1 MAFDGIVTRAVV
13 HELKEKLLSG
23 RINKIYQ
30 TEKDELILNIY
41 NNRDNY
47 QLLISASSN
56 NPRFHLTTN
65 VKDNPQNPPMFCMLL
80 RKHLTSGRILDIR
93 QYKNDRIVFIDISS
107 LDELGNDNTLTL
119 AIEIMGRHSNIIL
132 FNKDTNRII
141 DSIIRVT
148 EDISRVRQ
156 VLPGLNYTLPP
167 IQDKLSIF
175 DIDYNTFYNTITS
188 VDIELYKFFYTS
200 FLGLSPLISKE
211 IVFISNLKNNTK
223 TIDLQEK
230 DIKILFKNLNSI
242 SDTISNDNYSPV
254 YYTDINNSIVSFYC
268 IELKSKDNFNKFN
281 LDSISNVID
290 YSFTKKDR
298 DNRIQQKSNHIK
310 KVVENN
316 LERSINKLNKQ
327 NEEYIESK
335 NRDIYKV
342 YADLIAA
349 NYHNIIGNEESVILD
364 NFYDENMAKI
374 EIPLNKKLSA
384 PQNANRYYKQFS
396 KLKNAEI
403 LLKKQIPITKNEI
416 DYLESLLVS
425 INNCED
431 VRDLEII
438 ESELVDEGYIKK
450 NLKNNKKR
458 NTIKSDP
465 LHFKSSDGYD
475 IYVGKNNKQN
485 DELTLKFA
493 NKDDLWLHVQN
504 VPGSHVII
512 RKATGDDI
520 PQNTIIEAASL
531 AAYYSKARNSKN
543 VNVDYTEKKHVNK
556 AKGAKP
562 GMVFYNEFNTIT
574 VNPKSSI

>member
-1 MAFDGIVTRAVV
+1 MAFDGIVTRSVV

-41 NNRDNY
+41 SNRNNY

-56 NPRFHLTTN
+56 NPRFHLTTS

-93 QYKNDRIVFIDISS
+93 QYENDRVVFIDISS

-141 DSIIRVT
+141 DSIVRVT

-188 VDIELYKFFYTS
+188 TDIELYKFFYTS

-211 IVFISNLKNNTK
+211 IVFISNLKNKTK
-223 TIDLQEK
+223 TIDLEEE
-230 DIKILFKNLNSI
+230 DIKTLFNNLMYL
-242 SDTISNDNYSPV
+242 SDIIRDNNYSPV
-254 YYTDINNSIVSFYC
+254 YYTDSNNSIVSFYC

-281 LDSISNVID
+281 LDSISDVID

-310 KVVENN
+310 KIVENN

-327 NEEYIESK
+327 KEEYIESK
-335 NRDIYKV
+335 NRDIYKI

-349 NYHNIIGNEESVILD
+349 NYHNIVGNEESVILD

-384 PQNANRYYKQFS
+384 PQNANKYYKQFS

-431 VRDLEII
+431 VKDLEII

-450 NLKNNKKR
+450 NLKNNKKKAI
-458 NTIKSDP
+458 IKSDP

-504 VPGSHVII
+504 IPGSHVII
-512 RKATGDDI
+512 RKATVDDI
-520 PQNTIIEAASL
+520 PQNTIVEAASL

-543 VNVDYTEKKHVNK
+543 INVDYTEKKHVNK

-562 GMVFYNEFNTIT
+562 GMVFYNEFNTVS

>member
-335 NRDIYKV
+335 NRDIYKI

-396 KLKNAEI
+396 KLKNAEV

-504 VPGSHVII
+504 IPGSHVII

>member
-1 MAFDGIVTRAVV
+1 MAFDGIVTRSVV

-41 NNRDNY
+41 SNRNNY

-56 NPRFHLTTN
+56 NPRFHLTTS

-93 QYKNDRIVFIDISS
+93 QYENDRVVFIDISS

-141 DSIIRVT
+141 DSIVRVT

-188 VDIELYKFFYTS
+188 TDIELYKFFYTS

-211 IVFISNLKNNTK
+211 IVFISNLKNKTK
-223 TIDLQEK
+223 TIDLEEE
-230 DIKILFKNLNSI
+230 DIKTLFNNLMYL
-242 SDTISNDNYSPV
+242 SDIIRDNNYSPV
-254 YYTDINNSIVSFYC
+254 YYTDSNNSIVSFYC

-281 LDSISNVID
+281 LDSISDVID

-310 KVVENN
+310 KIVENN

-327 NEEYIESK
+327 KEEYIESK
-335 NRDIYKV
+335 NRDIYKI

-349 NYHNIIGNEESVILD
+349 NYHNIVGNEESVILD

-384 PQNANRYYKQFS
+384 PQNANKYYKQFS

-431 VRDLEII
+431 VKDLEII

-450 NLKNNKKR
+450 NLKNNKKKAI
-458 NTIKSDP
+458 IKSDP

-504 VPGSHVII
+504 IPGSHVII

-520 PQNTIIEAASL
+520 PQNTIVEAASL

-543 VNVDYTEKKHVNK
+543 INVDYTEKKHVNK

-562 GMVFYNEFNTIT
+562 GMVFYNEFNTVS

>member
-1 MAFDGIVTRAVV
+1 MAFDGIVTRSVV

-41 NNRDNY
+41 SNRNNY

-56 NPRFHLTTN
+56 NPRFHLTTS

-93 QYKNDRIVFIDISS
+93 QYENDRVVFIDISS

-141 DSIIRVT
+141 DSIVRVT

-188 VDIELYKFFYTS
+188 TDIELYKFFYTS

-211 IVFISNLKNNTK
+211 IVFISNLKNKTK
-223 TIDLQEK
+223 TIDLEEE
-230 DIKILFKNLNSI
+230 DIKTLFNNLMYL
-242 SDTISNDNYSPV
+242 SDIIRDNNYSPV
-254 YYTDINNSIVSFYC
+254 YYTDSNNSIVSFYC

-281 LDSISNVID
+281 LDSISDVID

-310 KVVENN
+310 KIVENN

-327 NEEYIESK
+327 KEEYIESK
-335 NRDIYKV
+335 NRDIYKI

-349 NYHNIIGNEESVILD
+349 NYHNIVGNEESVILD

-384 PQNANRYYKQFS
+384 PQNANKYYKQFS

-431 VRDLEII
+431 VKDLEII

-450 NLKNNKKR
+450 NLKNNKKKAI
-458 NTIKSDP
+458 IKSDP

-504 VPGSHVII
+504 IPGSHVII

-520 PQNTIIEAASL
+520 PQNTIVEAASL
-531 AAYYSKARNSKN
+531 AAYYSKDRNSKN
-543 VNVDYTEKKHVNK
+543 INVDYTEKKHVNK

-562 GMVFYNEFNTIT
+562 GMVFYNEFNTVS

>member
-504 VPGSHVII
+504 IPGSHVII

>member
-1 MAFDGIVTRAVV
+1 MAFDGIVTRSVV

-41 NNRDNY
+41 SNRNNY

-56 NPRFHLTTN
+56 NPRFHLTTS

-93 QYKNDRIVFIDISS
+93 QYENDRVVFIDISS

-141 DSIIRVT
+141 DSIVRVT

-175 DIDYNTFYNTITS
+175 DIDYKTFYNTITS
-188 VDIELYKFFYTS
+188 TDIELYKFFYTS
-200 FLGLSPLISKE
+200 FLGLSPLIGKE
-211 IVFISNLKNNTK
+211 IVFISNLKNKTK
-223 TIDLQEK
+223 TIDLEEE
-230 DIKILFKNLNSI
+230 DIKSLFNNLMYL
-242 SDTISNDNYSPV
+242 SDIIRDNNYSPV
-254 YYTDINNSIVSFYC
+254 YYTDSNNSIVSFYC

-281 LDSISNVID
+281 LDSISDVID

-310 KVVENN
+310 KIVENN
-316 LERSINKLNKQ
+316 LERSINKLDKQ
-327 NEEYIESK
+327 KEEYIESK
-335 NRDIYKV
+335 NRDIYKI

-349 NYHNIIGNEESVILD
+349 NYHNIVGNEESVILD

-384 PQNANRYYKQFS
+384 PQNANKYYKQFS

-431 VRDLEII
+431 VKDLEII

-450 NLKNNKKR
+450 NLKNNKKKAI
-458 NTIKSDP
+458 IKSDP

-504 VPGSHVII
+504 IPGSHVII

-520 PQNTIIEAASL
+520 PQNTIVEAASL

-543 VNVDYTEKKHVNK
+543 INVDYTEKKHVNK

-562 GMVFYNEFNTIT
+562 GMVFYNEFNTVS

>member
-1 MAFDGIVTRAVV
+1 MAFDGIVTRSVV

-41 NNRDNY
+41 SNRNNY

-56 NPRFHLTTN
+56 NPRFHLTTS

-93 QYKNDRIVFIDISS
+93 QYENDRVVFIDISS

-141 DSIIRVT
+141 DSIVRVT

-188 VDIELYKFFYTS
+188 TDIELYKFFYTS

-211 IVFISNLKNNTK
+211 IVFISNLKNKTK
-223 TIDLQEK
+223 TIDLEEE
-230 DIKILFKNLNSI
+230 DIKTLFNNLMYL
-242 SDTISNDNYSPV
+242 SDIIRDNNYSPV
-254 YYTDINNSIVSFYC
+254 YYTDSNNSIVSFYC
-268 IELKSKDNFNKFN
+268 IELKSKDNFNKCN
-281 LDSISNVID
+281 LDSISDVID

-310 KVVENN
+310 KIVENN

-327 NEEYIESK
+327 KEEYIESK
-335 NRDIYKV
+335 NRDIYKI

-349 NYHNIIGNEESVILD
+349 NYHNIVGNEESVILD

-384 PQNANRYYKQFS
+384 PQNANKYYKQFS

-431 VRDLEII
+431 VKDLEII

-450 NLKNNKKR
+450 NLKNNKKKAI
-458 NTIKSDP
+458 IKSDP

-504 VPGSHVII
+504 IPGSHVII

-520 PQNTIIEAASL
+520 PQNTIVEAASL

-543 VNVDYTEKKHVNK
+543 INVDYTEKKHVNK

-562 GMVFYNEFNTIT
+562 GMVFYNEFNTVS

>member
-1 MAFDGIVTRAVV
+1 MAFDGIVTRSVV

-41 NNRDNY
+41 SNRNNY

-56 NPRFHLTTN
+56 NPRFHLTTS

-93 QYKNDRIVFIDISS
+93 QYENDRVVFIDISS

-141 DSIIRVT
+141 DSIVRVT

-188 VDIELYKFFYTS
+188 TDIELYKFFYTS

-211 IVFISNLKNNTK
+211 IVFISNLKNKTK
-223 TIDLQEK
+223 TIDLEEE
-230 DIKILFKNLNSI
+230 DIKTLFNNLMYL
-242 SDTISNDNYSPV
+242 SDIIRDNNYSPV
-254 YYTDINNSIVSFYC
+254 YYTDSNNSIVSFYC

-281 LDSISNVID
+281 LDSISDVID

-310 KVVENN
+310 KIVENN

-327 NEEYIESK
+327 KEEYIESK
-335 NRDIYKV
+335 NRDIYKI

-349 NYHNIIGNEESVILD
+349 NYHNIVGNEESVILD

-384 PQNANRYYKQFS
+384 PQNANKYYKQFS

-431 VRDLEII
+431 VKDLEII

-450 NLKNNKKR
+450 NLKNNKKKAI
-458 NTIKSDP
+458 IKSDP

-504 VPGSHVII
+504 IPGSHVII

-520 PQNTIIEAASL
+520 PQNTIVEAASL
-531 AAYYSKARNSKN
+531 AAYYSKARNFKN
-543 VNVDYTEKKHVNK
+543 INVDYTEKKHVNK

-562 GMVFYNEFNTIT
+562 GMVFYNEFNTVS